1 MPWDVSL
8 FKKNVCMF
16 YSKKTSKILE
26 VDEQHKR
33 KIKVD
38 SQITIAQ
45 TVNSI
50 HLKDR
55 ILMHKHSVF
64 QILFLYMV
72 SVRYYF
78 QKVSF
83 CPLDKETL

>member
-38 SQITIAQ
+38 SQITDR
-45 TVNSI
+45 
-50 HLKDR
+50 LKTE
-55 ILMHKHSVF
+55 
-64 QILFLYMV
+64 Y
-72 SVRYYF
+72 
-78 QKVSF
+78 
-83 CPLDKETL
+83 